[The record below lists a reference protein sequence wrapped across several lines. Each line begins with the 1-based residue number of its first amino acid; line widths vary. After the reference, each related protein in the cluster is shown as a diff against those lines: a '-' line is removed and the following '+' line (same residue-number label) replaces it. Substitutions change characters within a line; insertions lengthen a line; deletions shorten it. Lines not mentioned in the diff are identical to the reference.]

1 MLCAFLSVL
10 ESSLQGTSVNLILM
24 IIIGGV
30 AAVVV
35 LFLIIVIVSV
45 NRHYK
50 RKNQQL
56 AIELNEKK

>member
-1 MLCAFLSVL
+1 MFLS
-10 ESSLQGTSVNLILM
+10 ETSPKQTSVNYMLM
-24 IIIGGV
+24 IIIAGV

-35 LFLIIVIVSV
+35 LTLIVIIISV